1 MTPYKCWFF
10 IAQLPQPRFNIVH
23 AQTDAEARGLVS
35 CILRD
40 SPQIERVEV
49 WRDGDFAFRVNQ
61 HQVHL
66 EMRYAGKA

>member
-10 IAQLPQPRFNIVH
+10 VAKLPQPRLDILH
-23 AQTDAEARGLVS
+23 AETDGEARGLVS
-35 CILRD
+35 HILRD

-49 WRDGDFAFRVNQ
+49 WRDGDFAFRLNQ

-66 EMRYAGKA
+66 ETRYAGRT